1 MSDTAEFRREDY
13 EALLQRIEAALL
25 AIHKPY
31 GRDLFRNVLQYDFE
45 IIISALRIAAQKAP
59 NP

>member
-25 AIHKPY
+25 AIAQPY
-31 GRDLFRNVLQYDFE
+31 GRDKFRNVLQHDFE
-45 IIISALRIAAQKAP
+45 IIIAALRLAAQKEP
-59 NP
+59 KQ